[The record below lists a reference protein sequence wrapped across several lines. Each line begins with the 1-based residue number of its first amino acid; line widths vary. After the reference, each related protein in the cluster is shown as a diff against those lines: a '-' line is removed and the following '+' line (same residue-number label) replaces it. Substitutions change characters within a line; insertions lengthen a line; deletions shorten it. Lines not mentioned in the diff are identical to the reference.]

1 MGFTKKLRN
10 FGFFGIRLAR
20 ESANE
25 EVKICKSSGVNMSD
39 IFIKSLTPSVIQ
51 GTVRLLCKLVDLTPA
66 DKFVPSGSL

>member
-1 MGFTKKLRN
+1 MVGCAKTFSGN
-10 FGFFGIRLAR
+10 AERLAR

-25 EVKICKSSGVNMSD
+25 EVKICKSSGVNTSD

-51 GTVRLLCKLVDLTPA
+51 GSVRLLCELVDLTPA